1 MSYLRYVKLI
11 GTMHVS
17 PRSREEVRRTIL
29 QEKPNAIALELDRMR
44 FYAMQNSRR
53 PSFED
58 ALKFGRR
65 GLVQYILAKVEEKL
79 GEEFGMM
86 PGGEMKEAIVLAQRF
101 GIPLAVIDEDISII
115 TAKML
120 KAPLREKI
128 MLLLESLAVFLP
140 FLSSREEASNLMDEY
155 KFMMLQFKR
164 RYPYLFR
171 VLVEERNE
179 IMARNLKA
187 IVDDLKRMGIKKPR
201 IVAVVGLGHKKGIER
216 ILNSYKDR
224 MG

>member
-1 MSYLRYVKLI
+1 M
-11 GTMHVS
+11 
-17 PRSREEVRRTIL
+17 E
-29 QEKPNAIALELDRMR
+29 EKPNAIAVELDRTR
-44 FYAMQNSRR
+44 FYAMQNPRR

-86 PGGEMKEAIVLAQRF
+86 PGGEMKEAIALAQRF
-101 GIPLAVIDEDISII
+101 GIPLAVIDENISII

-140 FLSSREEASNLMDEY
+140 FLPSREEASNLMDEY

-164 RYPYLFR
+164 RYPYLFH

-179 IMARNLKA
+179 IMAHNLKA
-187 IVDDLKRMGIKKPR
+187 IVDDLKRMGIKKPK
-201 IVAVVGLGHKKGIER
+201 IVAIVGLGHKKGIER
-216 ILNSYKDR
+216 ILNSYKD
-224 MG
+224 